1 MTSLLEYKA
10 ECLEYLHGHLPQA
23 VAAIEASGDT
33 HQNQAKAVNRTISD
47 HRDFLIARLPEG
59 ISESDRQ
66 QRLIVL
72 QYCISVVSLE
82 YRHAVWP
89 YEYMAL
95 SRRVGELWERFC
107 SSAWD
112 TPSRPHLQ
120 RIPSPSFEGV
130 LGTINE
136 NLLNATNEGQREVVA
151 STLGDLRDI
160 IGEINMVEDEVFSLE
175 GVPHVID
182 FKSGFGS
189 NEKGNMLRL
198 RTVGKAYRLWNP
210 ETKLL
215 FLVRQEQN
223 NNYLEVIK
231 REALWDVHCG
241 ADAYDQIDSITGSN
255 MKYVREEIIDFE
267 TDLSEGFWS
276 DLGSHLADLSGYLRW

>member
-1 MTSLLEYKA
+1 MTALSTHKSSFLD
-10 ECLEYLHGHLPQA
+10 YLHETLPREVAEIKA
-23 VAAIEASGDT
+23 VGGP
-33 HQNQAKAVNRTISD
+33 HQNQAKAVNK
-47 HRDFLIARLPEG
+47 A
-59 ISESDRQ
+59 ISEHRNELVSKIPSALTTDERQ
-66 QRLIVL
+66 QILIVL

-107 SSAWD
+107 CSAWD
-112 TPSRPHLQ
+112 IPSRPNLE
-120 RIPSPSFEGV
+120 RITPPSFEVV
-130 LGTINE
+130 LNNINQ
-136 NLLNATNEGQREVVA
+136 NLLGAASQEGKEAVGRIFD
-151 STLGDLRDI
+151 DLRDI
-160 IGEINMVEDEVFSLE
+160 IGEINMVEDEVFTLDNT
-175 GVPHVID
+175 PHVID

-223 NNYLEVIK
+223 NNYLKVIK
-231 REALWDVHCG
+231 REGLWDVHCG
-241 ADAYDQIDSITGSN
+241 RDAYAQIDAITGSN
-255 MKYVREEIIDFE
+255 MNLIRDEVVDFE
-267 TDLSEGFWS
+267 ADLSNGFWG
-276 DLGSHLADLSGYLRW
+276 DLNSHLSDLSGYLRW